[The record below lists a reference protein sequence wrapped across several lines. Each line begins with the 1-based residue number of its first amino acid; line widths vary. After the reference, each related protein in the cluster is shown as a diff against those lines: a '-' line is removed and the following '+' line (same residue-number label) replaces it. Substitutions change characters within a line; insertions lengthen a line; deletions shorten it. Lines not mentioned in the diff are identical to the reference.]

1 MMLSL
6 VQTADGLPISHK
18 VHPGNTADGATLL
31 PMIRKLLQRY
41 PRWT

>member
-6 VQTADGLPISHK
+6 IQTADGLPISREA
-18 VHPGNTADGATLL
+18 HPGNTADGATLL

>member
-1 MMLSL
+1 VILSL
-6 VQTADGLPISHK
+6 IHTADGLPISHK

-31 PMIRKLLQRY
+31 PMIRKLLQRC